1 MPSQFLCKTL
11 FAAAILAAASAH
23 AAPVT
28 ELTPDK
34 LAAYI
39 AKNELVVVQL
49 TSPDPK
55 CKYCIGADKTFDQA
69 AAQAKNPHMKFARV
83 QWPVWHK
90 MPSFTPLFETVGIPR
105 QLVFR
110 GGKEM
115 QSAGGRPENAQVL
128 LQHIDEIL
136 ALPPAPGKHYAA
148 SMAPAS
154 ASATAAPHTPMTTA
168 QRDATRLMIRRDFFA
183 AVTQGC
189 SKMFPKQAGQYQKAL
204 DQWRSSRK
212 EKLSQGEMLLVT
224 RTSREDASE
233 TTALAEAEKKMI
245 KAWQVD
251 KLGIP
256 MDRAPQVKDCDKIT
270 SSLESL

>member
-1 MPSQFLCKTL
+1 MPSPISCNTL
-11 FAAAILAAASAH
+11 LAAALLSAASAH

-34 LAAYI
+34 LAAYV
-39 AKNELVVVQL
+39 ASNALVVVQL

-69 AAQAKNPHMKFARV
+69 AAQAKDRKMKFARV

-90 MPSFTPLFETVGIPR
+90 TPNLAPLINNFAIPR

-136 ALPPAPGKHYAA
+136 ALPPAPGKHYEPTIA
-148 SMAPAS
+148 APAS
-154 ASATAAPHTPMTTA
+154 ATALPHTPMTPE
-168 QRDATRLMIRRDFFA
+168 QRDATRVMIRRDFFA
-183 AVTQGC
+183 AVTQAC
-189 SKMFPKQAGQYQKAL
+189 AKMFPKQADQYQQGF
-204 DQWRSSRK
+204 DQWRSTRK
-212 EKLSQGEMLLVT
+212 DKLSQGELLLLT
-224 RTSREDASE
+224 RSSREEANE
-233 TTALAEAEKKMI
+233 TSVLAEAEKKSI
-245 KAWQVD
+245 QAWQVD

-256 MDRAPQVKDCDKIT
+256 MDRAPQVKDCAKIA

>member
-1 MPSQFLCKTL
+1 MPSPTLRKTL
-11 FAAAILAAASAH
+11 LATAILAAAGAY

-28 ELTPDK
+28 ELAPDK
-34 LAAYI
+34 LAAFV

-69 AAQAKNPHMKFARV
+69 AAQAKNPNMKFARV

-90 MPSFTPLFETVGIPR
+90 MPNFAPLFETVGIPR

-115 QSAGGRPENAQVL
+115 QSAGGRPENAQVF
-128 LQHIDEIL
+128 LQHVDEIL
-136 ALPPAPGKHYAA
+136 ALPPAPGKHYDATR
-148 SMAPAS
+148 SVPAS
-154 ASATAAPHTPMTTA
+154 ASAAPHTPMTA
-168 QRDATRLMIRRDFFA
+168 EQRDATRVMIRRDFFA

-189 SKMFPKQAGQYQKAL
+189 SKMFPKQADQYQKAL
-204 DQWRSSRK
+204 DQWRGSRK
-212 EKLSQGEMLLVT
+212 DKLSQGELLLAT
-224 RTSREDASE
+224 RTSREDANE
-233 TTALAEAEKKMI
+233 TTALTAAEKEMI
-245 KAWQVD
+245 MAWQVD

-256 MDRAPQVKDCDKIT
+256 MDRAPMVKDCDKIT

>member
-1 MPSQFLCKTL
+1 MPSKILYNTL
-11 FAAAILAAASAH
+11 LAAAILASASAH

-28 ELTPDK
+28 ELSPDK
-34 LAAYI
+34 LAAYV

-55 CKYCIGADKTFDQA
+55 CKYCVGADKTFDQA
-69 AAQAKNPHMKFARV
+69 AAQATNPKMKFARV

-90 MPSFTPLFETVGIPR
+90 MPNFAPLFSATGIPR

-136 ALPPAPGKHYAA
+136 ALPAAPGKHYAA
-148 SMAPAS
+148 TVPAA
-154 ASATAAPHTPMTTA
+154 ASGSAAPHTPMTA
-168 QRDATRLMIRRDFFA
+168 EQRDASRVMIRRDYLA
-183 AVTQGC
+183 SVTQAC
-189 SKMFPKQAGQYQKAL
+189 ATMFPKQAGQYQKAL
-204 DQWRSSRK
+204 DQWRSPRK
-212 EKLSQGEMLLVT
+212 DKLSQGELLMVT
-224 RTSREDASE
+224 RTSREDANE
-233 TTALAEAEKKMI
+233 TTLLAEAEQKTI

-270 SSLESL
+270 ASFESL

>member
-1 MPSQFLCKTL
+1 MPSPTLCKTL
-11 FAAAILAAASAH
+11 LAAAILAAASAH

-28 ELTPDK
+28 ELSPDK
-34 LAAYI
+34 LAAYV
-39 AKNELVVVQL
+39 AKNELAVVQF

-55 CKYCIGADKTFDQA
+55 CRYCIGADKTFDQA
-69 AAQAKNPHMKFARV
+69 AAQAKNPKMKFARV

-90 MPSFTPLFETVGIPR
+90 MPNFAPIFENVGIPR
-105 QLVFR
+105 QMVFR

-115 QSAGGRPENAQVL
+115 QSASGRPENAQVL

-136 ALPPAPGKHYAA
+136 ALPPAPGKHYDATA
-148 SMAPAS
+148 SVPAS
-154 ASATAAPHTPMTTA
+154 ASAAPHTPMTPE
-168 QRDATRLMIRRDFFA
+168 QQDATRVMIRRDFHA

-189 SKMFPKQAGQYQKAL
+189 AQMFPKQADQYQKAF

-212 EKLSQGEMLLVT
+212 DKLRQGELLLVT
-224 RTSREDASE
+224 RVSREDAKE
-233 TTALAEAEKKMI
+233 TTVLTEAEQKAI

-251 KLGIP
+251 KLGIS
-256 MDRAPQVKDCDKIT
+256 MDRAPQIKDCDKIT